1 MKEFIS
7 IWHRAEKPLFE
18 LLQEAGGLDERAKIV
33 MLERAIKLF
42 DGRLRGLSRRSMPDA
57 TSWIAAAQALTELA
71 ERAPRQVVP
80 ALRSAFDYCVAQ
92 AEALIQKR
100 PSRLTLKQR
109 CQRLEDCRKEGIVPD
124 ATFAIALKSVD
135 GSTRRLAGRA
145 SSTQEDRDSD
155 VFSIEALRAMRSDI
169 RGVPVFLD
177 HKYAIH
183 NVVGKVVQS
192 ALTERGQYT
201 DLDVVIEL
209 LPEGDAGSDK
219 VWSLVEAAVPI
230 GLSVG
235 VLVYQATP
243 RSDNRRGDMFNSV
256 EVVDL
261 SIVGIPSQRRSTG
274 LTPVKDRQAKPDSKA
289 AALIGLKRW
298 KESQANK

>member
-1 MKEFIS
+1 MTDQLLKTMFQQTE
-7 IWHRAEKPLFE
+7 APLDE
-18 LLQEAGGLDERAKIV
+18 LLRATLEIDERARLV
-33 MLERAIKLF
+33 MLGRAVKSF
-42 DGRLRGLSRRSMPDA
+42 DAKIRGLRRKQMPRAEDWLA
-57 TSWIAAAQALTELA
+57 VAEGIAELA
-71 ERAPRQVVP
+71 EGAPAPLRP
-80 ALRSAFDYCVAQ
+80 ALARAGTYCVDRARELPQ
-92 AEALIQKR
+92 ATK
-100 PSRLTLKQR
+100 TLKQR
-109 CQRLEDCRKEGIVPD
+109 CERLEECRAKGIAPD
-124 ATFAIALKSVD
+124 ATFAITLKSVD
-135 GSTRRLAGRA
+135 GSTRCLAGRA

-256 EVVDL
+256 EVIDL
-261 SIVGIPSQRRSTG
+261 SVVSIPSQRRSTG
-274 LTPVKDRQAKPDSKA
+274 LTPVKDRQAKLGSKA
-289 AALIGLKRW
+289 AAWLALKGW
-298 KESQANK
+298 KESQAKK